1 VSAGDDNII
10 KVWNFNEGVEERILT
25 GHGWEVRSV
34 DWHPT
39 KGLLASG
46 SKDNLVKLWDPRT
59 SRCLSTL
66 HFHKQTVGMV
76 RFQPTEG
83 NFLATA
89 SRDATCRI
97 LDLRAMKDFKILRGH
112 EKDVT
117 SVAWHP
123 FHASLIVTGGQDG
136 AIHHYLL
143 DDTSP
148 KQGIQNQTSEQSL
161 ITMQPTASVAYAHE
175 SAVWSLDWHPQG
187 HLLCSG
193 SNDRATRFWERARP
207 GDPMFMKDRYHL
219 GQDQA
224 DALGYTRRSAAAQ
237 KKEEEE
243 AAEDES
249 NALVDQQMPLP
260 DQYAQNGT
268 GMEIPGMTVPGLGSV
283 PGLNMNGAFGEAT
296 MGLPPGIDLSSLPGL
311 LQSFGVGGMMPGLGM
326 AGTGGGMASAGI
338 PGVNRGPPLPMQTDA
353 WRTERGR
360 DTSRDRSRD
369 RSPDQRDRDRGRG
382 RDWRD
387 GGRRDRDRERNGYGR
402 R

>member
-1 VSAGDDNII
+1 MSAGDDNYI
-10 KVWNFNEGVEERILT
+10 KVWNFNEGIEERVLS

-39 KGLLASG
+39 KGLIASG

-66 HFHKQTVGMV
+66 HFHKNTVGMV
-76 RFQPTEG
+76 RFQPQLG

-97 LDLRAMKDFKILRGH
+97 LDLRAMRDFKILRGH

-123 FHASLIVTGGQDG
+123 IHTSLVVTGGSDG

-143 DDTSP
+143 DDISP
-148 KQGIQNQTSEQSL
+148 THLQSQTSEASM
-161 ITMQPTASVAYAHE
+161 ISMQPTVSVLYAHE

-187 HLLCSG
+187 HILCSG
-193 SNDRATRFWERARP
+193 SNDRATRFWARARP

-237 KKEEEE
+237 KREEEE
-243 AAEDES
+243 ALEDET
-249 NALVDQQMPLP
+249 NALIDQQMPLP
-260 DQYAQNGT
+260 DQYS
-268 GMEIPGMTVPGLGSV
+268 EIPGMNVPGLSV
-283 PGLNMNGAFGEAT
+283 PGLTSANGDLP
-296 MGLPPGIDLSSLPGL
+296 GLPPGLDLSNLPGL
-311 LQSFGVGGMMPGLGM
+311 LQSFGMPPGLG
-326 AGTGGGMASAGI
+326 SGI
-338 PGVNRGPPLPMQTDA
+338 PGMNRGPSLPMQTDA
-353 WRTERGR
+353 YHSERQRGR
-360 DTSRDRSRD
+360 DRD
-369 RSPDQRDRDRGRG
+369 RSPERWDRD

-387 GGRRDRDRERNGYGR
+387 SGRRDRDGYGR

>member
-1 VSAGDDNII
+1 
-10 KVWNFNEGVEERILT
+10 
-25 GHGWEVRSV
+25 
-34 DWHPT
+34 
-39 KGLLASG
+39 
-46 SKDNLVKLWDPRT
+46 
-59 SRCLSTL
+59 
-66 HFHKQTVGMV
+66 MV
-76 RFQPTEG
+76 RFQPGAG

-123 FHASLIVTGGQDG
+123 LHSSLIVTGGYDG
-136 AIHHYLL
+136 SIHHYLL
-143 DDTSP
+143 DDTAP
-148 KQGIQNQTSEQSL
+148 KTGAQNQTSEQSL

-237 KKEEEE
+237 KREEEE

-249 NALVDQQMPLP
+249 NALLDQQMPLP
-260 DQYAQNGT
+260 DQHAANT
-268 GMEIPGMTVPGLGSV
+268 GPEIPGMMSVPGLGL
-283 PGLNMNGAFGEAT
+283 PGLNMNGSYGAA
-296 MGLPPGIDLSSLPGL
+296 MGLPPGIDLSNLPGL
-311 LQSFGVGGMMPGLGM
+311 LQSFGAGGMPGLGM
-326 AGTGGGMASAGI
+326 AAGGGTGSSI
-338 PGVNRGPPLPMQTDA
+338 PGMNKGPPLPMQTDA
-353 WRTERGR
+353 WRSERKR
-360 DTSRDRSRD
+360 DRSRDQSRD
-369 RSPDQRDRDRGRG
+369 RSPD
-382 RDWRD
+382 
-387 GGRRDRDRERNGYGR
+387 RRDRDRDWNRRGRDRDRNGYGR